1 MELALYSILTI
12 DVRGL
17 AKNKLYICKEYN
29 YSPEYIDK
37 MPFYEYEW
45 LIQDINELRKKE
57 DEERKKQEKGNSPYK
72 PPKMPGMPKMPSM
85 PKMPIIS
92 VPKF

>member
-12 DVRGL
+12 DVRNL
-17 AKNKLYICKEYN
+17 AKNKLHICKEFH

-45 LIQDINELRKKE
+45 LIEDINEYRKKE
-57 DEERKKQEKGNSPYK
+57 EEERKKQEKEQNSYK
-72 PPKMPGMPKMPSM
+72 PPKMPSAPQLPTIRMPN
-85 PKMPIIS
+85 
-92 VPKF
+92 F

>member
-17 AKNKLYICKEYN
+17 AKNKLNICKEYN
-29 YSPEYIDK
+29 YSPDYIDK

-45 LIQDINELRKKE
+45 LIQDINEIHKKE
-57 DEERKKQEKGNSPYK
+57 EEERKKQEKEHNSYK
-72 PPKMPGMPKMPSM
+72 PPKMPSAPKMPTIRI
-85 PKMPIIS
+85 PR
-92 VPKF
+92 F

>member
-45 LIQDINELRKKE
+45 LIEDINELRKKE
-57 DEERKKQEKGNSPYK
+57 DEERNKRYKKCIEYLESKQ
-72 PPKMPGMPKMPSM
+72 KMNNL
-85 PKMPIIS
+85 
-92 VPKF
+92 